1 MVYIKSPLYFDRF
14 SIEYIIKYHAV
25 TLKSSVLV
33 LWPKTRENEK
43 KKYSSQVKYLSLER
57 VQTVAFQNETKR

>member
-14 SIEYIIKYHAV
+14 SIEYIIKYYHAV

-43 KKYSSQVKYLSLER
+43 KSSKVKYLSLER
-57 VQTVAFQNETKR
+57 VQTVDFQNETKR

>member
-14 SIEYIIKYHAV
+14 SIEYIIKYYHAV

-43 KKYSSQVKYLSLER
+43 I
-57 VQTVAFQNETKR
+57 